1 MTMQAEFAD
10 GRLRLA
16 IEDGVGRLTLN
27 QPNRRNAISAAMW
40 RALPDA
46 VAAIEQDGSVR
57 IVVVAGA
64 GEQAFS
70 AGADIHEF
78 ATIYADEAS
87 ANAYNAA
94 VRRGQ
99 AVLRECRV
107 PVIAAIRGS
116 CMGGGLGLALAC
128 DLRFCADDAHF
139 AITPAKLGLAY
150 SFADTR
156 QLVAAVGPV
165 RAKDILLSARVLT
178 ASEALRIGLVDRMV
192 AAPDL
197 AGSTDT
203 YVRQVTALSP
213 VSVALSKATINAIA
227 DGLTQP
233 PPALDAAIADTFASR
248 DFAEGFRA
256 FLEKRP
262 PIFPSWSQH
271 PAND

>member
-1 MTMQAEFAD
+1 MITAAEFAD
-10 GRLRLA
+10 GRLQLA
-16 IEDGVGRLTLN
+16 MEEGVGRLTLN
-27 QPNRRNAISAAMW
+27 QPTRRNAMSSAMW

-46 VAAIEQDGSVR
+46 VTAIEQDGSVR

-64 GEQAFS
+64 GDQAFS
-70 AGADIHEF
+70 AGADITEF
-78 ATIYADEAS
+78 ATIYADSAS
-87 ANAYNAA
+87 ASAYNAS

-128 DLRFCADDAHF
+128 DLRFCSDEALF

-156 QLVAAVGPV
+156 QLVTAVGPV
-165 RAKDILLSARVLT
+165 RAKDMLMSARVLT
-178 ASEALRIGLVDRMV
+178 APEALGIGLVDRVV
-192 AAPDL
+192 AASEL
-197 AGSTDT
+197 AALTDA

-213 VSVALSKATINAIA
+213 VSVALSKATVNAIA
-227 DGLTQP
+227 DGMTQP
-233 PPALDAAIADTFASR
+233 PQALDAAIAGTFASR

-262 PIFPSWSQH
+262 PLFPSGSQ
-271 PAND
+271 PATD